1 MLHIGVGVST
11 KTLTVLKY
19 NDAKLGFVAEIE
31 LKQTENLLELLN
43 ANNIGISQSCGGFA
57 SCTTCRIIVTKGADS
72 LPRRE
77 DLEAERAKERN
88 FSDEER
94 LACQVEIPKAP
105 ATDIEIIIA
114 NPSED

>member
-19 NDAKLGFVAEIE
+19 NDAKLDVVAEIE

-43 ANNIGISQSCGGFA
+43 ANKISISQSCGGFA

-72 LPRRE
+72 LPARD
-77 DLEAERAKERN
+77 DLEAARAKERN
-88 FSDEER
+88 FSNEER
-94 LACQVEIPKAP
+94 LACQVEIPEAL
-105 ATDIEIIIA
+105 ATDLEIIIA